1 MDISDDRTLMIE
13 GKPFLLDHLAVCAQ
27 GVWDKQGPPSGV
39 DATLGADMA
48 DEKVPG
54 TEGAEG
60 TPIAKDATCM
70 EPAVKDDSGVD
81 GRVKIVEDKLDRIEN
96 LLVKALGGVKDD
108 AVAVA
113 PPEDEFIPG
122 EPLPEASVQDSAF
135 QRPEFRLDEA
145 AEKER
150 KDEEARKDAE
160 RAASDARK
168 DAALKALSDE
178 LASVKAALPREI
190 SDDERDELSTAE
202 AKADSVYMQFG
213 KKAPRP
219 MINENP
225 MGYRRRVA
233 KDLQKHS
240 ARWKNVP
247 LDGMPAEAFGNIE
260 DEIRK
265 DALTAAKSHD
275 DVPAGRISYV
285 SVTCPDTGRRS
296 RQPRGQIGSWLG
308 QFKNAPNKAVQ
319 HKNMKG

>member
-1 MDISDDRTLMIE
+1 MD
-13 GKPFLLDHLAVCAQ
+13 
-27 GVWDKQGPPSGV
+27 
-39 DATLGADMA
+39 
-48 DEKVPG
+48 
-54 TEGAEG
+54 AER
-60 TPIAKDATCM
+60 
-70 EPAVKDDSGVD
+70 KDDSGVD

-96 LLVKALGGVKDD
+96 LLVKALGGAVKDD
-108 AVAVA
+108 AVAVV

-122 EPLPEASVQDSAF
+122 EPLPDAARKDDGFKE
-135 QRPEFRLDEA
+135 PEFRLDEA

-168 DAALKALSDE
+168 DAALKALADE
-178 LASVKAALPREI
+178 LASVKAAMPREI
-190 SDDERDELSTAE
+190 SDDERDELSSAE

-219 MINENP
+219 VTNESP

-240 ARWKNVP
+240 PRWKGVP
-247 LDGMPAEAFGNIE
+247 LDGMPAEAFANIE

-275 DVPAGRISYV
+275 DVPAGHISYV
-285 SVTCPDTGRRS
+285 SVTNPDTGLRS
-296 RQPRGQIGSWLG
+296 RNPRGNIESWLG
-308 QFKNAPNKAVQ
+308 RYKNSPNKAVQ